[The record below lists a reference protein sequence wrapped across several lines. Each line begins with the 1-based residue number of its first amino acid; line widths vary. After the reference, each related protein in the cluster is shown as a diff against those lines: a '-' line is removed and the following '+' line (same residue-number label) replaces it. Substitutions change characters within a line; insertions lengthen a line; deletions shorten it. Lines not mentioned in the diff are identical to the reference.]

1 MRTFYIFKINQEF
14 SNLLKNSP
22 YNLFKTLEQIYY
34 LNKNDLQTAFKMFE
48 TIAIPINKRK
58 LNIEIFDEFKDNENY
73 TKFSNTHM
81 INNYYTDEKSRLTIK
96 NSHLILTSTNYV
108 PSYFKI
114 LSKQKNLFV
123 CDFKNQDYF
132 WLSEIKV

>member
-1 MRTFYIFKINQEF
+1 MRTFYIFKINKEF

-34 LNKNDLQTAFKMFE
+34 LNKSDLQTAFKMFE
-48 TIAIPINKRK
+48 TIAVPINKRE
-58 LNIEIFDEFKDNENY
+58 LNIEIFNEFKNDENY
-73 TKFSNTHM
+73 TKFNNTHM

-108 PSYFKI
+108 PTYFKI
-114 LSKQKNLFV
+114 LTKQNNLFV

-132 WLSEIKV
+132 WLKEIRV